1 MQLGKLHVRLSLTAE
16 DVGLKV
22 EEQVQRRC
30 TAADLSDA
38 LDRSPVCA
46 ACRLRLDEEPD
57 FTPVEALLAQTH
69 QAVVGYVAAIGDE
82 ETRQRIRQYSAALP
96 RRGDLTT
103 RLNAIADLGPDPTAR
118 EILSLF
124 TEDAILH
131 LNRVISGKSLIPRN
145 FGELREALRGRTLTK
160 AEAQELFQNWIAGHN
175 GGGEGDDLL
184 QIDE

>member
-1 MQLGKLHVRLSLTAE
+1 MATIQDVAKLAGVSVSTVSYAMNGTRPIS
-16 DVGLKV
+16 
-22 EEQVQRRC
+22 
-30 TAADLSDA
+30 
-38 LDRSPVCA
+38 
-46 ACRLRLDEEPD
+46 
-57 FTPVEALLAQTH
+57 
-69 QAVVGYVAAIGDE
+69 E